1 MSASPPNPLALIIED
16 DPQLSEIFSLALQ
29 SDFEVQAITDG
40 SVAQAVLAEAVPA
53 LVVLDL
59 HLPGVKGQEILE
71 QIRSDPRLS
80 ATRVLLAT
88 ADERRAETLRDQ
100 ADIVLL
106 KPVSPSQLRGL
117 ARRFRP
123 GGSA

>member
-1 MSASPPNPLALIIED
+1 MSDSPSKLLALIIED

-40 SVAQAVLAEAVPA
+40 SAAQAFLAEAVPA

-59 HLPGVKGQEILE
+59 HLPGVKGQEILK

-88 ADERRAETLRDQ
+88 ADERRAELLRGQ
-100 ADIVLL
+100 ADVILL

-117 ARRFRP
+117 ALRFCPRN
-123 GGSA
+123 SA